1 MRKSLRIASMVL
13 AALLFFSY
21 DSLKAQV
28 KIGGNPASID
38 PAAILELES
47 TKKGLLLPRVDDA
60 GMAAISNSANAGF
73 LVYYVGGGPAGAAGL
88 FVKTGGVGGAMVR
101 VSTESGPN
109 GPWKLD
115 GNVGTATS
123 FIGTTNAEALRLKA
137 NNNTGITIGA
147 DGRLI
152 FGFVDD
158 AVVAD
163 GNNVLVLAGDGT
175 VKKKDLAQS
184 SVTSLNALKGDLEI
198 SLMDNAGIEPAIVTT
213 PPAGAVPGRIEL
225 SFPTLTGQV
234 IAGNTPTYGFM
245 HIDDYTKLQD
255 LMAADGIKV
264 LPPLTVANAVAEGAV
279 FTKNGNKWE
288 LALSPATETT
298 AGIVTIGAQTFV
310 GDKTFSNQKT
320 IFDGSVEIK
329 RINPASGAPTL
340 LVEGATTLKSVAA
353 QTLVNTDNYNLLLQD
368 PSATGDAQYELKK
381 VTVPG
386 WKLTSTGI
394 GQISTTSP
402 TPAVGDATGNL
413 TFATATTGTDFAVTS
428 TGSTVTF
435 ALPNASTTDRGVVST
450 GAQEFAG
457 DKSFAGKVHVGAAFG
472 TPQVSP
478 SSLIVNGSVGV
489 KFRTAP
495 AGSTIGP
502 DDYIVLIAAA
512 GAATTISLPNAT
524 ECSGRIY
531 VIKRIPGTNPATEED
546 NNVVVNTTGGQ
557 TINGIASTTISVVHT
572 SITVM
577 SDGTNW
583 QMLSRGTG
591 F

>member
-115 GNVGTATS
+115 GNVGTASS

-158 AVVAD
+158 AVTAD
-163 GNNVLVLAGDGT
+163 GNNILVLAGDGT

-198 SLMDNAGIEPAIVTT
+198 KLLDNAGIEPTIVTT
-213 PPAGAVPGRIEL
+213 PPAGAVPGSIEL
-225 SFPTLTGQV
+225 SFPTLQGQV

-264 LPPLTVANAVAEGAV
+264 LTPLTVANAVAEGAV

-288 LALSPATETT
+288 MALSPATETT
-298 AGIVTIGAQTFV
+298 AGIVTIAAQTFV
-310 GDKTFSNQKT
+310 GDKTFSASNAF
-320 IFDGSVEIK
+320 FDVQELRVAKSSVIG
-329 RINPASGAPTL
+329 GAGPGNL
-340 LVEGATTLKSVAA
+340 FVEGNVKFPGLTA
-353 QTLVNTDNYNLLLQD
+353 QPIVNTDTYKLLIQNTAPGAD
-368 PSATGDAQYELKK
+368 SVRTVA
-381 VTVPG
+381 VPG
-386 WKLTSTGI
+386 WKLTGTGI

-413 TFATATTGTDFAVTS
+413 AFATATTGTDFAVTS
-428 TGSTVTF
+428 TGNTVTF
-435 ALPNASTTDRGVVST
+435 NLPNASTADRGVVST
-450 GAQEFAG
+450 GAQEFGG

-478 SSLIVNGSVGV
+478 SNLIVNGSVGV

-512 GAATTISLPNAT
+512 GAASAITLPNAT

-546 NNVVVNTTGGQ
+546 NNVVVGTTGGQ